1 MVIYKYDPV
10 IKEET
15 SRKSNEL
22 FSFNINKSTSNVK
35 IKTSS
40 EASANNI
47 VRPNIS
53 GCNYKYTNNMN
64 RQGDCNYLRL
74 I

>member
-1 MVIYKYDPV
+1 M
-10 IKEET
+10 
-15 SRKSNEL
+15 NF

-40 EASANNI
+40 EASAKNI